1 VKAAS
6 APPAADRDYGP
17 AAPRPYQCFMG
28 RWEGLCK
35 TFTSVGDFVEAS
47 AVHMDVYW
55 IDDRTWHLHEHFE
68 NLYEVGET
76 TFHSDI
82 TVNGPRGKC
91 CSAESPM
98 LRLWGTELTANN
110 YVFTIESGVS
120 KTTVYNNH
128 YFLDPDTRRIITHK
142 VRDGRTHLF
151 QIQDFV
157 RVVRP

>member
-1 VKAAS
+1 MT
-6 APPAADRDYGP
+6 PRDYGLP
-17 AAPRPYQCFMG
+17 SPRPYQCFMG

-35 TFTSVGDFVEAS
+35 TFTAAGDFVEAS

-55 IDDRTWHLHEHFE
+55 KDAQTWHLHEHFE

-76 TFHSDI
+76 TFHTDI
-82 TVNGPRGKC
+82 TVDAPPGKRC
-91 CSAESPM
+91 YAESPQ
-98 LRLWGTELTANN
+98 LRLSGTELTAHN
-110 YVFTIESGVS
+110 YVFTIESAIS